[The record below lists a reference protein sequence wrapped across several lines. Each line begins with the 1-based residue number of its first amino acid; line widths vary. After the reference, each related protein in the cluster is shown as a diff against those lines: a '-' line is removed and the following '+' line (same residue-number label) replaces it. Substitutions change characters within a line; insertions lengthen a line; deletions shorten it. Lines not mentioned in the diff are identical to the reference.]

1 MELIQD
7 SDYIL
12 FKALSESILKGLEK
26 PIKKLEIKIEA
37 LVTKFEK
44 IRSKFLSCETYDDL
58 GLSSNELSTLKAEII
73 KLCSVHDRMEKIIER
88 NKQRLAYYQTKLD
101 ALGIYNYQVDKKD
114 FSESVKREKDN
125 ISEMSLNLNPY
136 KSGITYKFFAGRILA
151 FKDNILDFSIEENES
166 SLMDADAGFFREM
179 VETFPFAIGTI
190 PDKFYM
196 SLNVRYNVLKE
207 CILFAASKNKKQSIQ
222 ESNKELGGLLANSS
236 QIVNIADYAK
246 ALNNYLQVSVKKY
259 LKDNVPDMAD
269 DIDKNIKCNE
279 ASEFL
284 PSSKRVAVLANG
296 LAGDVP
302 KTEAEESEE
311 VRKEQEESAKQ
322 DITRQ
327 ELLDMLLADDEDDLE
342 MQAEAQE
349 EERKAEEARK
359 LNEEKEEQMQEEEL
373 ERQLELGLK
382 KNDVVDD

>member
-12 FKALSESILKGLEK
+12 FKALSESILKALDK
-26 PIKKLEIKIEA
+26 PLKKLETKIES
-37 LVTKFEK
+37 LVVNFER
-44 IRSKFLSCETYDDL
+44 IRAKFLSCETYDDL
-58 GLSSNELSTLKAEII
+58 GLNSKELSSLKTEII
-73 KLCSVHDRMEKIIER
+73 KLCAVHDRIEKIIER
-88 NKQRLAYYQTKLD
+88 NNQRLAYYQTKLD

-114 FSESVKREKDN
+114 FSEAIKKEKN
-125 ISEMSLNLNPY
+125 NLSEEALNLNPY
-136 KSGITYKFFAGRILA
+136 INGVTFKFFAGRILA
-151 FKDNILDFSIEENES
+151 FKDGVLDFSIPENES
-166 SLMDADAGFFREM
+166 VLLEADAGFFRELI
-179 VETFPFAIGTI
+179 ETFPYSIGTI

-207 CILFAASKNKKQSIQ
+207 CILYTASKNKKQSIQ

-236 QIVNIADYAK
+236 QIINIAEYANE
-246 ALNNYLQVSVKKY
+246 LNNYLKVSVKNN

-279 ASEFL
+279 SSEFL

-296 LAGDVP
+296 LAGDIP

-311 VRKEQEESAKQ
+311 VRKEQEETAKQ
-322 DITRQ
+322 EITRQ
-327 ELLDMLLADDEDDLE
+327 ELLDLLLSDDEDDLE
-342 MQAEAQE
+342 LQAEAQE
-349 EERKAEEARK
+349 DSKKAEEERK
-359 LNEEKEEQMQEEEL
+359 LNEEKEAQMQLEEL